1 MDDRERYFWDL
12 TGYLIV
18 KGVLGPE
25 ELRRAN
31 EGVDFCLQNHPLDPG
46 MDSARQSRALA
57 GSQRLAIQT
66 DMVLLTLE
74 KPHCD
79 PFREMLAHPQVV
91 ARLNAMCG
99 PGFRFDH
106 GPHFIGG
113 VKGTEGL
120 VMHGAGEPHR
130 PYVGYHHQ
138 GGEFH
143 CQGVTVSWFLADARA
158 GDGGFA
164 CVPGSHKSREPLPP
178 GVRSCDDDMGV
189 VEQPAPR
196 PTAPCAGTPT
206 TSGAPSCSSTP
217 AAPPPGGGF
226 PAGGSGPS
234 ATGLRRSSTA

>member
-1 MDDRERYFWDL
+1 
-12 TGYLIV
+12 
-18 KGVLGPE
+18 
-25 ELRRAN
+25 
-31 EGVDFCLQNHPLDPG
+31 
-46 MDSARQSRALA
+46 
-57 GSQRLAIQT
+57 
-66 DMVLLTLE
+66 MVLLTLE
-74 KPHCD
+74 KPYCD

-138 GGEFH
+138 AGEFH
-143 CQGVTVSWFLADARA
+143 CQGVTVSWFLADAGA

-164 CVPGSHKSREPLPP
+164 CVPGSHKSREPMPA

-189 VEQPAPR
+189 VEQPEVEAGDVLFLHGRRPDSRHPAVERRPR
-196 PTAPCAGTPT
+196 AALHPVQVRRPHRHPERGLARAV
-206 TSGAPSCSSTP
+206 P
-217 AAPPPGGGF
+217 ARALL
-226 PAGGSGPS
+226 A
-234 ATGLRRSSTA
+234 RRDRRRHER